1 MTASLDEACEVRDE
15 DRLDAGNI
23 DAFLKQHVS
32 NLQGAPVIRQFPGG
46 ASNLTYL
53 ISYGECELV
62 LRKPPAG
69 IKAKSAHDVLREARV
84 MAALKPHYPFV
95 PTILASCDDHA
106 VLGSDFYVMERL
118 RGIILRRDL
127 PIDLGLDTAA
137 VRQLCLDFIDR
148 LVELHQVD
156 VARPEVA
163 AIGKGEG
170 YIARQVTGWSQRWR
184 QALTQGTDPVEDVM
198 AWLAEKQPAG
208 ETAICVIHNDYRFDN
223 VVLDAVRPLDIIGVL
238 DWEMTT
244 LGDPMMDLGGS
255 LAYWIQADDDPMF
268 HSLRRQPS
276 HAPGMLTRREV
287 VAYYGERSGW
297 GVDNFEFY
305 EVFGLFRLMVI
316 LQQIYRRFVLAQT
329 TNPRFADFGRAAA
342 YLGQRCRSLIGGSS
356 L

>member
-1 MTASLDEACEVRDE
+1 MTASLDEAGEVRDE

-23 DAFLKQHVS
+23 DAFLKKHVS
-32 NLQGAPVIRQFPGG
+32 DLQGPPTIRQFPGG

-53 ISYGECELV
+53 ISYGERELV
-62 LRKPPAG
+62 LRKPPVG
-69 IKAKSAHDVLREARV
+69 VKAKSAHDMLREARV
-84 MAALKPHYPFV
+84 MAALKSHYPFV

-106 VLGSDFYVMERL
+106 VLGSDFYVMERV

-127 PIDLGLDTAA
+127 PVDLRLDMAG

-156 VARPEVA
+156 VSRPDVA

-170 YIARQVTGWSQRWR
+170 YIGRQVSGWSQRWR
-184 QALTQGTDPVEDVM
+184 QALTEDTDPAEDVM
-198 AWLAEKQPAG
+198 RWLAEKQPAH

-223 VVLDAVRPLDIIGVL
+223 VVLDSAFDIIGIL

-255 LAYWIQADDDPMF
+255 MAYWVQADDEPMF
-268 HSLRRQPS
+268 HVLRRQPS
-276 HAPGMLTRREV
+276 HMPGMLTRREV
-287 VAYYGERSGW
+287 VAYYAERSGW
-297 GVDNFEFY
+297 SVDSFDFY

-316 LQQIYRRFVLAQT
+316 LQQIYRRFVLSQT
-329 TNPRFADFGRAAA
+329 TNPRFADFGHAAA
-342 YLGQRCRSLIGGSS
+342 YLGGRCRKLIGASN

>member
-1 MTASLDEACEVRDE
+1 MTASLDQAGEVRDE
-15 DRLDAGNI
+15 DRLDAGKI
-23 DAFLKQHVS
+23 DAFLKQHIS
-32 NLQGAPVIRQFPGG
+32 DLRGPPAIRQFPGG

-53 ISYGECELV
+53 ISYGERELV

-69 IKAKSAHDVLREARV
+69 VKAKSAHDMLREARV
-84 MAALKPHYPFV
+84 MTALKPHYPFV
-95 PTILASCDDHA
+95 PTILARCDDHA

-127 PIDLGLDTAA
+127 PAGLSLDTAG
-137 VRQLCLDFIDR
+137 VRQLCLAFIDA
-148 LVELHQVD
+148 LVELHRVD
-156 VARPEVA
+156 VSRPDVA

-170 YIARQVTGWSQRWR
+170 YIGRQVSGWSQRWR
-184 QALTQGTDPVEDVM
+184 EALTQDTDPVEDVIR
-198 AWLAEKQPAG
+198 WLADKQPAC

-223 VVLDAVRPLDIIGVL
+223 VVLDSAFDIIGVL

-255 LAYWIQADDDPMF
+255 MAYWIQADDEPLF
-268 HSLRRQPS
+268 QALRRQPS
-276 HAPGMLTRREV
+276 HVPGMLTRREV

-297 GVDNFEFY
+297 SVASFDFY

-329 TNPRFADFGRAAA
+329 TNPRFADFGQAAA
-342 YLGQRCRSLIGGSS
+342 YLGRRCRNLIDGST

>member
-1 MTASLDEACEVRDE
+1 MTASLDEAGEVRDE
-15 DRLDAGNI
+15 DRLDARNI
-23 DAFLKQHVS
+23 DGFLKGHVPDLRGS
-32 NLQGAPVIRQFPGG
+32 PAIRQFPGG

-53 ISYGECELV
+53 ISYGERELV

-69 IKAKSAHDVLREARV
+69 VKAKSAHDMLREARV

-127 PIDLGLDTAA
+127 PAELSWDTAG
-137 VRQLCLDFIDR
+137 VRRLCLDFIDR
-148 LVELHQVD
+148 LVELHRVD
-156 VARPEVA
+156 VSQPDVA

-170 YIARQVTGWSQRWR
+170 YIGRQVSGWSRRWR
-184 QALTQGTDPVEDVM
+184 QALTQDTDPGEDVM
-198 AWLAEKQPAG
+198 LWLAEKQPAC

-223 VVLDAVRPLDIIGVL
+223 VVLDPTFDIIGVL

-255 LAYWIQADDDPMF
+255 MAYWVQADDEPQF
-268 HSLRRQPS
+268 HALRRQPS
-276 HAPGMLTRREV
+276 HVPGMLTRSEV

-297 GVDNFEFY
+297 SVDNFDFY

-329 TNPRFADFGRAAA
+329 TNPRFADFGHAAA
-342 YLGQRCRSLIGGSS
+342 YLGGRCRNLIARSS

>member
-1 MTASLDEACEVRDE
+1 MRAGLDEACEVRDE
-15 DRLDAGNI
+15 DRLDDGNI

-32 NLQGAPVIRQFPGG
+32 GLQGPPVIRQFPGG

-53 ISYGECELV
+53 ISYGERELV

-69 IKAKSAHDVLREARV
+69 VKAKSAHDVLREARI
-84 MAALKPHYPFV
+84 MAALKPYYPFV
-95 PTILASCDDHA
+95 PAILAGCDDHA

-127 PIDLGLDTAA
+127 PAELGLDSAG

-148 LVELHQVD
+148 LVELHRVD
-156 VARPEVA
+156 VSRPGVT

-170 YIARQVTGWSQRWR
+170 YIGRQVAGWSHRWR
-184 QALTQGTDPVEDVM
+184 QALTQDTDPVEDVM

-223 VVLDAVRPLDIIGVL
+223 VVLGSAHPIEIIGVL

-255 LAYWIQADDDPMF
+255 MAYWVQADDDPTF
-268 HSLRRQPS
+268 HELRRQPS
-276 HAPGMLTRREV
+276 HVPGMLTRREV

-297 GVDNFEFY
+297 SVDCFDFY

-329 TNPRFADFGRAAA
+329 TNPRFADFGRSAA
-342 YLGQRCRSLIGGSS
+342 YLGRRCRKLIAGSN

>member
-1 MTASLDEACEVRDE
+1 MTASLDEAGEVRDE

-23 DAFLKQHVS
+23 DAFFKQHVPD
-32 NLQGAPVIRQFPGG
+32 LQGPPAIRQFPGG

-53 ISYGECELV
+53 ISYGEREFV

-69 IKAKSAHDVLREARV
+69 VKAKSAHDMLREARV

-95 PTILASCDDHA
+95 PTILASCNDQA

-127 PIDLGLDTAA
+127 PAELGLDTAG
-137 VRQLCLDFIDR
+137 VRQLCLNFIDR

-156 VARPEVA
+156 VSRPNVA

-170 YIARQVTGWSQRWR
+170 YIARQMSGWSQRWR
-184 QALTQGTDPVEDVM
+184 QALTKDTDPVEDVM
-198 AWLAEKQPAG
+198 LWLAAKQPAR
-208 ETAICVIHNDYRFDN
+208 ETPICVIHNDYRFDN
-223 VVLDAVRPLDIIGVL
+223 VVLDSAFDIIGVL

-255 LAYWIQADDDPMF
+255 MAYWIQADDEPMF
-268 HSLRRQPS
+268 QALRRQPS
-276 HAPGMLTRREV
+276 HVPGMLTRREV

-297 GVDNFEFY
+297 SVDSFDFY

-329 TNPRFADFGRAAA
+329 TNPRFADFGNAAA
-342 YLGQRCRSLIGGSS
+342 YLGGRCRDLIGRST

>member
-1 MTASLDEACEVRDE
+1 MTASLDEAGEVRDE

-23 DAFLKQHVS
+23 DAFLKKHVS
-32 NLQGAPVIRQFPGG
+32 DLQGPPTIRQFPGG

-53 ISYGECELV
+53 ISYGERELV
-62 LRKPPAG
+62 LRKPPVG
-69 IKAKSAHDVLREARV
+69 VKAKSAHDMLREARV

-106 VLGSDFYVMERL
+106 VLGSDFYVMERV

-127 PIDLGLDTAA
+127 PVDLRLDMAG

-156 VARPEVA
+156 VSRPDVA

-170 YIARQVTGWSQRWR
+170 YIGRQVSGWSQRWR
-184 QALTQGTDPVEDVM
+184 QALTEDTDPAEDVM
-198 AWLAEKQPAG
+198 RWLAEKQPAH

-223 VVLDAVRPLDIIGVL
+223 VVLDSAFDIIGIL

-255 LAYWIQADDDPMF
+255 MAYWVQADDEPMF
-268 HSLRRQPS
+268 HVLRRQPS
-276 HAPGMLTRREV
+276 HMPGMLTRREV
-287 VAYYGERSGW
+287 VAYYAERSGW
-297 GVDNFEFY
+297 SVDSFDFY

-329 TNPRFADFGRAAA
+329 TNPRFADFGHAAA
-342 YLGQRCRSLIGGSS
+342 YLGGRCRKLIGASN

>member
-1 MTASLDEACEVRDE
+1 
-15 DRLDAGNI
+15 
-23 DAFLKQHVS
+23 
-32 NLQGAPVIRQFPGG
+32 
-46 ASNLTYL
+46 
-53 ISYGECELV
+53 
-62 LRKPPAG
+62 
-69 IKAKSAHDVLREARV
+69 

-95 PTILASCDDHA
+95 PTILASCDDHT

-127 PIDLGLDTAA
+127 PADLNLDTAG

-156 VARPEVA
+156 VSRPDVA

-170 YIARQVTGWSQRWR
+170 YIGRQVSGWGQRWQ
-184 QALTQGTDPVEDVM
+184 QALTKDTDPVEDVIL
-198 AWLAEKQPAG
+198 WLAEKQPAR

-223 VVLDAVRPLDIIGVL
+223 VVLGSAFDIIGVL

-255 LAYWIQADDDPMF
+255 IAYWIQADDEPMY
-268 HSLRRQPS
+268 HALRRQPS
-276 HAPGMLTRREV
+276 HVPGMLTRREV

-297 GVDNFEFY
+297 SVDNFDFY

-329 TNPRFADFGRAAA
+329 TNPRFAEFGQAAA
-342 YLGQRCRSLIGGSS
+342 YLGRRCRNLIGEST